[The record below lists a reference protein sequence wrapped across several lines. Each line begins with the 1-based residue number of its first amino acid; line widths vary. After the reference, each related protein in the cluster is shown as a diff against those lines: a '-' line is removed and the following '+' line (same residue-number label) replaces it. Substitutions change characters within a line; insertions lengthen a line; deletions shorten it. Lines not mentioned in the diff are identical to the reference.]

1 MEYHTENYRFD
12 RWENISGWDE
22 VRDFKVEVKN
32 TREIPVKVEI
42 QRNFNTT
49 YWKIKNSGEFGKYE
63 KVDVDTVK
71 YTLELGPKS
80 QKTFNYVLTTFHG
93 TRAEY

>member
-1 MEYHTENYRFD
+1 M
-12 RWENISGWDE
+12 
-22 VRDFKVEVKN
+22 RDFKIEIKN
-32 TREIPVKVEI
+32 TCEIPVKVEI

-71 YTLELGPKS
+71 YILELEPKS
-80 QKTFNYVLTTFHG
+80 QKILHYVLTTFHG